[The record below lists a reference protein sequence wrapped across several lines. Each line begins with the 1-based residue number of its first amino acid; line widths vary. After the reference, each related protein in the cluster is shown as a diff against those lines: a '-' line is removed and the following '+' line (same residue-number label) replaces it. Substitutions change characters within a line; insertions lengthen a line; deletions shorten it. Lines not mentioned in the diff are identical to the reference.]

1 LFKQVNKNKQ
11 IIFCFFFLENK
22 SILGSL
28 LGRRSCQRL
37 DVNRQYIVF
46 LEPFFDGTYRPVDFG
61 EVPYSDQIN
70 VLEKTCGLSRTYPF
84 TETNDTE
91 AVFTNKCPSAVSIDC
106 LPGIFDCIFFE
117 FIHLIFIETPKM
129 TVPSSTAATT
139 TTNSVSKST
148 TSSFLFGK
156 DPIDLAALS
165 LLLAEHQQQNLSLA
179 FLQGQNHKSLF
190 SDDDAR
196 KNKADRLSFILIIN
210 FIFCSFLC
218 IIF

>member
-1 LFKQVNKNKQ
+1 
-11 IIFCFFFLENK
+11 
-22 SILGSL
+22 
-28 LGRRSCQRL
+28 
-37 DVNRQYIVF
+37 
-46 LEPFFDGTYRPVDFG
+46 
-61 EVPYSDQIN
+61 
-70 VLEKTCGLSRTYPF
+70 
-84 TETNDTE
+84 
-91 AVFTNKCPSAVSIDC
+91 
-106 LPGIFDCIFFE
+106 
-117 FIHLIFIETPKM
+117 M
-129 TVPSSTAATT
+129 TVPSSTIT
-139 TTNSVSKST
+139 TTNSVSKSP
-148 TSSFLFGK
+148 TSSIFFGK